1 VKADPFASAPAG
13 IQPEWYFMFMFQTL
27 RYLPPEILG
36 IEGEL
41 VGIAAFGV
49 AGLVLLVVPF
59 LDRPKSTDARPG
71 KLWSYLTYA
80 ALAYI
85 LLLTYLGY
93 TFDPTT

>member
-1 VKADPFASAPAG
+1 
-13 IQPEWYFMFMFQTL
+13 
-27 RYLPPEILG
+27 
-36 IEGEL
+36 

-59 LDRPKSTDARPG
+59 LDRPEAPDAKPS